1 MSRRQK
7 DSLRPLTE
15 EERRALEQLSRATSE
30 PASHVARAQLVLA
43 VAAGHS
49 YTAAARSAGRR
60 SGDAVAP
67 LIARFN
73 REGLAAVA
81 PRHGGGAAVVYGEA
95 ERARILAEARRTPER
110 EADGTATW
118 SLSTLRRA
126 LRRAPDG
133 LPGWGNWWAL
143 FILIPA
149 AGAASTAWTLY
160 RRAGDRLTPAARRSA
175 ISAATFTFVAAMF
188 LFGLSWGLLWPVFL
202 IFFGLEALASRAA

>member
-7 DSLRPLTE
+7 DPLRPLTE

-60 SGDAVAP
+60 SGDAVAQ

-133 LPGWGNWWAL
+133 LPGVSEDTVRRVLREAGRHWQRDRSWCETGVAVRQRKAG
-143 FILIPA
+143 PVTVTDPDA
-149 AGAASTAWTLY
+149 APKKS
-160 RRAGDRLTPAARRSA
+160 
-175 ISAATFTFVAAMF
+175 
-188 LFGLSWGLLWPVFL
+188 
-202 IFFGLEALASRAA
+202 